1 MDLVEQHKEIMDV
14 LNKIEAN
21 TRATKEIAIE
31 TAKGLN
37 MAINE
42 AVEINNWNPIQIPN
56 ESNLESKIEAKEEAA
71 QAQEPANE
79 PEEPPKAS

>member
-1 MDLVEQHKEIMDV
+1 MDLEQQHKEMMEV

-42 AVEINNWNPIQIPN
+42 AVEMDNWNPIKIPVEIN
-56 ESNLESKIEAKEEAA
+56 PEDAKVIQE
-71 QAQEPANE
+71 QEPANE
-79 PEEPPKAS
+79 SIEQTQAS

>member
-56 ESNLESKIEAKEEAA
+56 ESNLESKIEAKKRS
-71 QAQEPANE
+71 N
-79 PEEPPKAS
+79 SSTGTS